1 MAMNAE
7 PRCPNGHPNSYGQPF
22 CVQCGAPV
30 SVAQYG
36 SWPGPGSPTV
46 AAPAQGWPGYGYPP
60 PTPPPPKGNGGKI
73 ALWIV
78 GGVVVV
84 VAALVAATMLL
95 GGARNRPGAADSPT
109 ATTSPT
115 TTTTV
120 AAPEFDDGDLDAML
134 LTPIEAADT
143 VGAGNLEG
151 SEVYDTFALP
161 DPEESVIEPDSC
173 TSAVTIVL
181 QTSYRAGADVRA
193 QYLNDPDGQDY
204 VSQGVTVFR
213 SAERAGALLAAET
226 IRWQACANQVVS
238 DITPEKTYQ
247 ETLEQVVVSDNQIA
261 QVRSDQEE
269 PRWKCQHVLR
279 IHANLAI
286 DTQVCGFGVENEA
299 VAVAQ
304 AIVDKADR

>member
-1 MAMNAE
+1 MNAE

-36 SWPGPGSPTV
+36 SWPGPGAPT
-46 AAPAQGWPGYGYPP
+46 APAPTQGWAPGYGYPSSA
-60 PTPPPPKGNGGKI
+60 PPPKGNGAKI

-78 GGVVVV
+78 GGVVVLV
-84 VAALVAATMLL
+84 VLLVAATLTL
-95 GGARNRPGAADSPT
+95 GARDRSGSADTPTTAASPT
-109 ATTSPT
+109 STTA
-115 TTTTV
+115 V
-120 AAPEFDDGDLDAML
+120 AEPEFDGDDLDAML

-151 SEVYDTFALP
+151 GQVYDTFALP
-161 DPEESVIEPDSC
+161 DPAESVIDPGSC

-181 QTSYRAGADVRA
+181 QTSYRGGTDVRA
-193 QYLNDPDGQDY
+193 QYLNDADGQDY

-213 SAERAGALLAAET
+213 TAERAQALLAAET
-226 IRWQACANQVVS
+226 ASWQACANQVVS
-238 DITPEKTYQ
+238 DITPDKTYR
-247 ETLEQVVVSDNQIA
+247 ELLGQVVAGDNQIA
-261 QVRSDQEE
+261 LLRSDEDE

-286 DTQVCGFGVENEA
+286 DSQVCGFGVENEA